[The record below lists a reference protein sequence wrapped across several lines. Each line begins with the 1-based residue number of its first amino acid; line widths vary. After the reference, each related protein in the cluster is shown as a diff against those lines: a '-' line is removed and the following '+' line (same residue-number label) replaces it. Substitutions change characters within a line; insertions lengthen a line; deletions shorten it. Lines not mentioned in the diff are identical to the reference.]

1 MLKNFRLKRANR
13 PKTSQYLKMTLAPND
28 KGHVNQVANH
38 SGGFSMLGDKTN
50 FLPAQLLYTTCLSVR
65 LVESNI

>member
-1 MLKNFRLKRANR
+1 
-13 PKTSQYLKMTLAPND
+13 MTLAPND

-50 FLPAQLLYTTCLSVR
+50 FLAAQLLYTSCLSVR
-65 LVESNI
+65 LVESNT

>member
-1 MLKNFRLKRANR
+1 
-13 PKTSQYLKMTLAPND
+13 MTLAPND

-50 FLPAQLLYTTCLSVR
+50 FLAAQLLYTTCLSVR
-65 LVESNI
+65 LSAGLFEADNIILYLTTSKNKNS